1 MYKSF
6 RVQNFRGFKD
16 LRLDDMARVNLIA
29 GKNNT
34 GKSALLEA
42 IFTNTGE
49 YDAFR
54 LLRATEV
61 NLGESDGS
69 EWEPLFH
76 NLDTN
81 SPIRMCGGVVVAPL
95 SPEEMECLD
104 ITVVDIDALPDN
116 SRLVRFTD
124 EEDPDVSSRF
134 LEFKPGNG
142 VAVHLAW
149 SRRFYRNVRKPDLR
163 FKTVFIPSS
172 EMVPRSQDTKRFSEL
187 LVARKSDTLLQVLR
201 EFEPR
206 LTHLALIGEPASI
219 YGDLKGLEQPMPIS
233 SMGEGIRRITS
244 LLLAISTTPDGI
256 VFIDE
261 IENGLHY
268 SVQTSVWEAIAE
280 AARTY
285 NVQIFTTTHSYEM
298 IRAAH
303 EAFQGR
309 EPFDF
314 RLYRLGRNKDNNDIR
329 VVSYNKEILNAT
341 IENNFEMR

>member
-1 MYKSF
+1 MYSSF
-6 RVQNFRGFKD
+6 QVENFRGFKD
-16 LRLDDMARVNLIA
+16 LRLDDLARVNLIA

-124 EEDPDVSSRF
+124 EEDPDVSTKF
-134 LEFKPGNG
+134 LKFQSGGENPIY
-142 VAVHLAW
+142 LAW
-149 SRRFYRNVRKPDLR
+149 NFRLYRNVRKPTLR
-163 FKTVFIPSS
+163 FPAIFIPSS
-172 EMVPRSQDTKRFSEL
+172 EMVPRSQDTRRFSKL
-187 LVARKSDTLLQVLR
+187 LVERRSDNLLPVLR
-201 EFEPR
+201 ELEPR
-206 LTHLALIGEPASI
+206 ITGLALIGEPASI

-233 SMGEGIRRITS
+233 SMGEGIRRLTS
-244 LLLAISTTPDGI
+244 LLLAISMTPDGI

-280 AARTY
+280 AARAY

-303 EAFQGR
+303 EAFHIGR
-309 EPFDF
+309 AGNFHF
-314 RLYRLGRNKDNNDIR
+314 YRLSRDRENNEVR
-329 VVSYNKEILNAT
+329 AVSYDEETLGAAL
-341 IENNFEMR
+341 EAGFEVR